1 METETHLHKIA
12 DREDG
17 RLRQEIEK
25 LDKEWEDLKEKRN
38 VHENNIFRQTQKLE
52 EMKSQMNWDQQAL
65 EAWLE
70 ESARKDEDA
79 MILSKYTRLDES
91 KIKVPT

>member
-1 METETHLHKIA
+1 MLCY
-12 DREDG
+12 
-17 RLRQEIEK
+17 LFQ
-25 LDKEWEDLKEKRN
+25 
-38 VHENNIFRQTQKLE
+38 QKLE

-79 MILSKYTRLDES
+79 MILSKYTRQDEA
-91 KIKVPT
+91 KVKVMTLGSWFKHILFIARHDKGSGKAKS